1 MNFRLAI
8 KRHED
13 MATEFARIGKAKLAS
28 RELRK
33 ANELRTARK
42 IRQELRNVAA

>member
-13 MATEFARIGKAKLAS
+13 KAAQFARLGKAKLAS

-42 IRQELRNVAA
+42 IRKELRA

>member
-1 MNFRLAI
+1 MNFAVAI

-13 MATEFARIGKAKLAS
+13 KAAIAARIGKAKLA
-28 RELRK
+28 RLHLLR

-42 IRQELRNVAA
+42 IKRESKAL

>member
-1 MNFRLAI
+1 MNFIKAA

-13 MATEFARIGKAKLAS
+13 LATAFARIGKAKLA
-28 RELRK
+28 RLHLLR

-42 IRQELRNVAA
+42 VKQECKAS